1 MYKFASDEGFRSG
14 LATWLIFILLFVLA
28 GLRAELCVLLGA
40 MAGLAVWNI
49 VAYLKAEEVK
59 ADPEPEVAEP
69 QPSVFHN
76 VGTKLFDR
84 IRRPSPTG
92 ESEAEGGQTGQASG
106 RIGARRPSKRYI
118 GRRPPKRIGK

>member
-28 GLRAELCVLLGA
+28 GLRAELCIVLGA

-49 VAYLKAEEVK
+49 VGYLKAEEVK
-59 ADPEPEVAEP
+59 ADPKPEVAEP
-69 QPSVFHN
+69 QPSVFRN

-84 IRRPSPTG
+84 IRRPTG
-92 ESEAEGGQTGQASG
+92 EREAEGGQTGQVPG
-106 RIGARRPSKRYI
+106 RIGVRRPSKRYI